1 MRKVKLNNGKTY
13 NVDRCGASGDLLM
26 INVISGT
33 IKALASVFSDPE
45 KTSRIEHYFEGTETD
60 HVFYEGYTVLT
71 GITLS
76 DTGTT
81 VMLRRDTTWT

>member
-13 NVDRCGASGDLLM
+13 AVDRCGAAGDLLM

-45 KTSRIEHYFEGTETD
+45 KTCRIEHYFDGTETD
-60 HVFYEGYTVLT
+60 HLIYEGYTILA

-76 DTGTT
+76 DTGIT